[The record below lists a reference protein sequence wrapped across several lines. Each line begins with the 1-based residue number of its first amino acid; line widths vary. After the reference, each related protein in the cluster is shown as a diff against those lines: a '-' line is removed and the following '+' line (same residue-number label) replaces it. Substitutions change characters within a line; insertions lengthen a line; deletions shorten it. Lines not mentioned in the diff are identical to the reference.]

1 MFKKIAIFIIL
12 ILFVL
17 VLTNPNMDDF
27 KDFSQ
32 ANEIIYKQKE
42 EEGEK
47 SHDFIFCQKRE
58 RNYFFFSFY
67 SYYIRFTSKPK
78 NYTLKSER
86 YLGILNNFYF
96 INPNS
101 FYYDEEGIVRMR

>member
-42 EEGEK
+42 KESEESGN
-47 SHDFIFCQKRE
+47 FIFCQKRE
-58 RNYFFFSFY
+58 RNYFLFSFY
-67 SYYIRFTSKPK
+67 SYYIRFETKYGD
-78 NYTLKSER
+78 YTLQSER

-96 INPNS
+96 IEPDR
-101 FYYDEEGIVRMR
+101 FYYDEKGIVRVR